1 MDNTYFFPLVAA
13 LCAFSACKTLSQ
25 RVGAGR
31 HVHSATDSILFISA
45 FFFFTSFAF
54 LPSFLANLPAGATVA
69 YAVGGAV
76 LNLGF
81 QVSYTV
87 ALTAGPMGL
96 TCLFAGLSM
105 LIPVLGA
112 SVLLGESFGTFRM
125 IGLALTL
132 IALTLNTDFRRRES
146 GTSRIWGVATL
157 LTFLFNGFAYFWQK
171 WFAVGPYGS
180 DIAGY
185 NFLSYFLAAILG
197 LLLILVLG
205 RRGIKPSARPGRGFF
220 GWAALV
226 GLFLGCFQ
234 WVFTYSQRV
243 LEASLLLP
251 VYNGL
256 ATVTMTVLGLLL
268 FRERLTKRRFLST
281 LIGVTAIVLFSIT
294 G

>member
-13 LCAFSACKTLSQ
+13 LCAIAACKVLSQ

-31 HVHSATDSILFISA
+31 HVHSPTDSILFIST
-45 FFFFTSFAF
+45 FFFFTSLAF
-54 LPSFLANLPAGATVA
+54 LPPFLANLPTGATVA

-81 QVSYTV
+81 QVCYTV
-87 ALTAGPMGL
+87 ALTTGPVGL
-96 TCLFAGLSM
+96 TCLLSSLAM

-112 SVLLGESFGTFRM
+112 SVLLGESFGIFRM
-125 IGLALTL
+125 IGLVLTL
-132 IALTLNTDFRRRES
+132 VALTLNTDFRRHERGS
-146 GTSRIWGVATL
+146 SRIWGVFMT
-157 LTFLFNGFAYFWQK
+157 LTFLFNGFACFWQK
-171 WFAVGPYGS
+171 WFAVGPYGT

-185 NFLSYFLAAILG
+185 NFLSYFLGAVLG

-234 WVFTYSQRV
+234 WLFTYSQRV

-256 ATVTMTVLGLLL
+256 ATVTMTVLGVLL
-268 FRERLTKRRFLST
+268 FHEKMTGRRLLST
-281 LIGVTAIVLFSIT
+281 IFGVAAIVLFGIA